1 MDFLAV
7 VVLRDRTDRDA
18 RERAVKK
25 RTGGTPRWKSK
36 SSESHPTL
44 VGGRSLGPRFFV
56 TVRGGRCARRI
67 FGAPPRARAGAPSR
81 PRYISHRMKI
91 ANRPIGQPGIGEL
104 ARVRHTQDTRG
115 RVEHRTSDPA
125 PAHAMSITLGVN
137 ITLLHAHHACPLDCP
152 HDAWLAQTSSSL
164 ILVDVGAGFMSFM
177 PQ

>member
-1 MDFLAV
+1 MDFLAVSV

-44 VGGRSLGPRFFV
+44 VGGRSLGKIFCHRPR
-56 TVRGGRCARRI
+56 GARAAF
-67 FGAPPRARAGAPSR
+67 FGAPPAGRRAVPSAI
-81 PRYISHRMKI
+81 ISHRMKI

-137 ITLLHAHHACPLDCP
+137 ITLLHAHHACPLDGP
-152 HDAWLAQTSSSL
+152 HDAWFAQTSSSL

>member
-1 MDFLAV
+1 MDFLAVSV

-44 VGGRSLGPRFFV
+44 VGGRSLGKIFCHRP
-56 TVRGGRCARRI
+56 RCARRI
-67 FGAPPRARAGAPSR
+67 FGAPPAGRRAVPSAI
-81 PRYISHRMKI
+81 ISHRMKI

>member
-1 MDFLAV
+1 MDFLAVSV

-44 VGGRSLGPRFFV
+44 VGGRSCLGIFLS
-56 TVRGGRCARRI
+56 RGA
-67 FGAPPRARAGAPSR
+67 RARATGAAGRPPALGR
-81 PRYISHRMKI
+81 PVPRYRALMTI
-91 ANRPIGQPGIGEL
+91 ANRPPIGQPGIGEL